1 MIYTPRTMLLKFWA
15 LYAKI
20 RLLGHKRP
28 NVRIITKNF
37 WVLTRCSNPISLRKK
52 TCFGSVF
59 MCRLRIYFHLYSL
72 ASWVE
77 LQKGASHKVGRN
89 CRLRIILWVPC
100 SPRSPKSLSF
110 IFPYQLV
117 WIFQAVR
124 MRVPKTPKGRLRSIR
139 RTGWSGCRRARSLQS
154 VKL

>member
-52 TCFGSVF
+52 SVWGQILCVDLGSTF
-59 MCRLRIYFHLYSL
+59 IYILWPDGWSSKRAHL
-72 ASWVE
+72 
-77 LQKGASHKVGRN
+77 GRN